1 MLCIRD
7 CGEQVVFSQDPV
19 LARFMRSNPYNF
31 GKGSR
36 LWTYSGC
43 TVRPVVDEKREPVSL
58 LDSEIK
64 NLDPKYLIERTV
76 LVIYIQDSTNKKKI
90 ILVPGTDSFHLVNDD
105 EKIGG
110 LINKLTKKKVDSAGK
125 PFEEK
130 KKVYDFG
137 KYVDESGR
145 FLYSLKRIILTHEEL
160 LLIWPFLVD
169 EKSINYRSVI
179 ACSKNCME
187 ADFITKSEN
196 RLSEQRIFLNQ
207 YGLKFDDLTNS
218 VLGVS
223 IV

>member
-31 GKGSR
+31 RKGSR

-43 TVRPVVDEKREPVSL
+43 TARPVVDEKREPVLL

-64 NLDPKYLIERTV
+64 KLDPKYLIERTV
-76 LVIYIQDSTNKKKI
+76 LVLYIQDSTNKKKI

-105 EKIGG
+105 EKIWG
-110 LINKLTKKKVDSAGK
+110 LIDKLTKKKVSSTGEEI
-125 PFEEK
+125 EEK

-137 KYVDESGR
+137 KYADESGR
-145 FLYSLKRIILTHEEL
+145 FLYSLKRIILNHEEL

-169 EKSINYRSVI
+169 EKSPNCRFIT
-179 ACSKNCME
+179 ACSKNCTE
-187 ADFITKSEN
+187 AIFITKCGDK
-196 RLSEQRIFLNQ
+196 LSEQRFFLNQ
-207 YGLKFDDLTNS
+207 YGLKFDDLANC